1 MILVHTVSYDAPN
14 VLMQTFSCDQHEESY
29 VSRGNL
35 FIQYSLYSLCM
46 KKLKEIDYKIL
57 FELIKNS
64 KISDRKLAHHL
75 GVSQPTVT
83 RKRARL
89 EKETISN
96 YTAIPDWTKLGYEI
110 LAITLVKTKQ
120 HLGLEENFEA
130 VRKKAVE
137 WVMNQPNVLFCGG
150 CRGMGMDGFMVSVH
164 QSYSDFDKFM
174 LDHKRELGDQVNDSR
189 TVFVNLR
196 GDTIL
201 KPLNFKYL
209 AEAEQV
215 ARM

>member
-1 MILVHTVSYDAPN
+1 M
-14 VLMQTFSCDQHEESY
+14 HE
-29 VSRGNL
+29 
-35 FIQYSLYSLCM
+35 
-46 KKLKEIDYKIL
+46 KLKEIDYKIL

-75 GVSQPTVT
+75 GVSQLTVT

-96 YTAIPDWTKLGYEI
+96 YTAVPDWTKLGYEI
-110 LAITLVKTKQ
+110 RAITLVKTKQ
-120 HLGLEENFEA
+120 RLGLEENFEA

-137 WVMNQPNVLFCGG
+137 WMMNQLNVLFCGE

-164 QSYSDFDKFM
+164 QTYSEFDKFM
-174 LDHKRELGDQVNDSR
+174 FDHKLELGDQVDDAL
-189 TVFVNLR
+189 TIFVNPR
-196 GDTIL
+196 GDTVL
-201 KPLNFKYL
+201 KLLNFKYL

-215 ARM
+215 THM